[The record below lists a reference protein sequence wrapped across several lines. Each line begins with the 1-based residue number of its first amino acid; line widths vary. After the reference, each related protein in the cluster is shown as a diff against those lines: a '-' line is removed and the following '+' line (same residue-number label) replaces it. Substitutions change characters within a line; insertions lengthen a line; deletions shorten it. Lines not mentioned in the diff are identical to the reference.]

1 MKIIDLQK
9 VKDKKNIKQRLLPAA
24 KAINSGNL
32 VIIPT
37 ETVYG
42 LAADCF
48 NTEAVNKIFLVK
60 KRPYTDPLIV
70 HISKFCQITQL
81 VKDYPRQVN
90 TIIDTFWPG
99 PLTLVLQ
106 KNKNVPDIVTAGL
119 DTVAI
124 RMPED
129 KIARMFID
137 MCKTPLVAP
146 SANIFSRVSAT
157 ELDHVIE
164 DFYNTEEIK
173 YVIYTGRTKY
183 GVESTV
189 IDCTEYPFKVLRY
202 GAIPVEEIV
211 SKTKIRIV
219 EQSKSQV
226 VKSPGM
232 FKKHYSPIKPTFIVS
247 HPLKFLEKLN
257 RNRLKDYVIVCS
269 NNTEE
274 KIRYKYKNGVKI
286 IPYGDEIKKIAQNL
300 YLCLRL
306 ADSIQAQYI
315 VIEPV
320 KPIGLGKT
328 IMDRI
333 TKATSGR
340 WLKL

>member
-1 MKIIDLQK
+1 MKIINLQK
-9 VKDKKNIKQRLLPAA
+9 VKKKIKQKLLPAVN
-24 KAINSGNL
+24 AIKNGDL
-32 VIIPT
+32 VVIPT

-48 NTEAVNKIFLVK
+48 NPAAVNKIFLVK

-70 HISKFCQITQL
+70 HISEFCQITQL
-81 VKDYPRQVN
+81 VKSCPQEVN
-90 TIIDTFWPG
+90 KIITAFWPG
-99 PLTLVLQ
+99 PLTVILP

-119 DTVAI
+119 DTVAV

-129 KIARMFID
+129 EIARMFIN
-137 MCKTPLVAP
+137 MCQTPLVAP

-157 ELDHVIE
+157 ELEHIIE
-164 DFYNTEEIK
+164 DFHNAEEVK

-211 SKTKIRIV
+211 NKTRLKVV
-219 EQSKSQV
+219 EQPKSRII
-226 VKSPGM
+226 KSPGM
-232 FKKHYSPIKPTFIVS
+232 FKKHYSPVKPAFIV
-247 HPLKFLEKLN
+247 PNVLKFLNKLN
-257 RNRLKDYVIVCS
+257 KNELKNYVIVCS
-269 NNTEE
+269 DDTEE
-274 KIRYKYKNGVKI
+274 KIRYKYKDGVKV
-286 IPYGDEIKKIAQNL
+286 IPYGNEIKKIAQNL
-300 YLCLRL
+300 YFCLRL
-306 ADSIQAQYI
+306 ADSIQSQYI
-315 VIEPV
+315 IIEPV
-320 KPIGLGKT
+320 KPAGLGKT

-340 WLKL
+340 CLNI